1 MSHKAPPIIRVMS
14 YLLILCALS
23 GCAGLFSHEP
33 FTHEPLIKKE
43 GQEDL
48 TLAMQVKAKLI
59 ETKELSAA
67 AIHVEASNEVVI
79 LSGFVETESQ
89 RQLAGSVA
97 KKVPNVKQVD
107 NKIKVK

>member
-1 MSHKAPPIIRVMS
+1 MEKSMIHKARVIS
-14 YLLILCALS
+14 YILILCTLS
-23 GCAGLFSHEP
+23 GCAGLF
-33 FTHEPLIKKE
+33 THEPLVKKE
-43 GQEDL
+43 EQEDV
-48 TLAMQVKAKLI
+48 TLAMEVKAKLI

-89 RQLAGSVA
+89 RQLAGSIT
-97 KKVPNVKQVD
+97 KKVPNVKRVD